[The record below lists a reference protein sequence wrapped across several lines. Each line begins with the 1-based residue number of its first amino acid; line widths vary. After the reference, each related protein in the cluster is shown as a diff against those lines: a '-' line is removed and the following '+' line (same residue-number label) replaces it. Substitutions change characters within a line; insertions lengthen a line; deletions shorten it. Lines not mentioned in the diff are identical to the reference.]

1 VSRIVY
7 EFNPVERF
15 VCGTVG
21 EPGERAFFIQAR
33 TGARITSVGLE
44 KIQAAA
50 LGDRVGA
57 MIKEIKRSNP
67 LLSYERLSA
76 DTEPLEQP
84 IFEEFRVGVIGL
96 SFATDTETV
105 LVELQCVTEAQSEE
119 EELADDEEDGAP
131 DLLRVTL
138 TLTQADA
145 FAKRTTAVVGA
156 GRLPC
161 PFCGIPIDPNGHLCP
176 RANGYRR

>member
-1 VSRIVY
+1 MNRIIY
-7 EFNPVERF
+7 EYNPVERF

-33 TGARITSVGLE
+33 TGTRLTSVSLE

-50 LGDRVGA
+50 LGERMGA
-57 MIKEIKRSNP
+57 ILKEIRRSNP
-67 LLSYERLSA
+67 LISYPKLDLDS
-76 DTEPLEQP
+76 EPLEQP

-96 SFATDTETV
+96 SFATDTELV
-105 LVELQCVTEAQSEE
+105 QVELQCATEVQSEE
-119 EELADDEEDGAP
+119 EELAEDDEEGAP
-131 DLLRVTL
+131 DLLRVSL
-138 TLTQADA
+138 TLSQADA
-145 FAKRTTAVVGA
+145 FVKRTAAVVGA

-161 PFCGIPIDPNGHLCP
+161 PFCGIPIEPSGHLCP